1 MEFLVAPA
9 SLPFTAAIVLV
20 LIMGLVEGVAV
31 YLGFGFSEWLNVFTP
46 EGIDGAADAWLGWL
60 HVGKA
65 PLLVLLV
72 ILLTAFSIIGLTLNA
87 VVHDL
92 IGIYPTPFL
101 SVPIAFVGALPVVR
115 ILGAAIAR
123 LIPKDETSA
132 VLLDTLVG
140 HVAVVMNGTA
150 RVNYPAQAKV
160 QNGQGQVFYVHVE
173 PENEGK
179 PLNTGDSVLLV
190 KQISGTRFLA
200 IANPRPDIL

>member
-1 MEFLVAPA
+1 MEFFVAPA
-9 SLPFTAAIVLV
+9 SLPFTAAILLV
-20 LIMGLVEGVAV
+20 FIMGLVEGVAV
-31 YLGFGFSEWLNVFTP
+31 YSGFGFSEWLNVYAP

-72 ILLTAFSIIGLTLNA
+72 ILLTAFSIIGFTLNA
-87 VVHDL
+87 L
-92 IGIYPTPFL
+92 AQSLMGIFLPPLL

-115 ILGAAIAR
+115 LLGAAIAR

-150 RVNYPAQAKV
+150 RVHYPAEAKV
-160 QNGQGQVFYVHVE
+160 KNGQGQVFYVHVE
-173 PENEGK
+173 PENEDTT
-179 PLNTGDSVLLV
+179 LNMGDSVLLV

-200 IANPRPDIL
+200 IANPRPDML

>member
-1 MEFLVAPA
+1 MEFFVAPA
-9 SLPFTAAIVLV
+9 SLPFTAAILLV
-20 LIMGLVEGVAV
+20 LIMGLVEGIAV
-31 YLGFGFSEWLNVFTP
+31 YSGFGFSEWLNVFAP
-46 EGIDGAADAWLGWL
+46 EGIEGAADSWLGWL

-72 ILLTAFSIIGLTLNA
+72 ILLTAFSIIGFTLNA
-87 VVHDL
+87 VAHDL

-101 SVPIAFVGALPVVR
+101 SVPIAFIGALPVVR
-115 ILGAAIAR
+115 VLGAAIAR

-160 QNGQGQVFYVHVE
+160 KNGQGQIFYVHVE
-173 PENEGK
+173 PENEDTS
-179 PLNTGDSVLLV
+179 LSTGDSVLLI

>member
-115 ILGAAIAR
+115 ILGAAIAH

-150 RVNYPAQAKV
+150 RVNYPAEAKV
-160 QNGQGQVFYVHVE
+160 KNGQGQTFYVHVE

>member
-1 MEFLVAPA
+1 MDFLVAPA
-9 SLPFTAAIVLV
+9 TLPFTAAILLV
-20 LIMGLVEGVAV
+20 LIMGLIEAAAV
-31 YLGFGFSEWLNVFTP
+31 YLGFGFSEWLSAAFP
-46 EGIDGAADAWLGWL
+46 DGMDGAADAWLGWL

-72 ILLTAFSIIGLTLNA
+72 ILLTTFSIIGFTLNA
-87 VVHDL
+87 LAQSL
-92 IGIYPTPFL
+92 IGIFLSPLL
-101 SVPIAFVGALPVVR
+101 SVPIAFIGALPVVR
-115 ILGAAIAR
+115 LLGTTIAR

-140 HVAVVMNGTA
+140 HVAVITNGTA

-160 QNGQGQVFYVHVE
+160 KNGQGQVFYVHVE
-173 PENEGK
+173 PENEGAS
-179 PLNTGDSVLLV
+179 LNTGDSVLLV

>member
-1 MEFLVAPA
+1 MEFFVAPA
-9 SLPFTAAIVLV
+9 SLPFTAAILLV

-31 YLGFGFSEWLNVFTP
+31 YFGFGFSEWLNVFAP
-46 EGIDGAADAWLGWL
+46 EGIEGAADSWLGWL

-72 ILLTAFSIIGLTLNA
+72 ILLTAFSIIGFTLNA
-87 VVHDL
+87 LAHDL
-92 IGIYPTPFL
+92 IGIYPTSFL
-101 SVPIAFVGALPVVR
+101 SVPIAFIGALPVVR

-132 VLLDTLVG
+132 VSLDTLVG

-160 QNGQGQVFYVHVE
+160 KNGQGQIFYVHVE
-173 PENEGK
+173 PENEDNS
-179 PLNTGDSVLLV
+179 LNTGDSVLLI